1 MKKNSN
7 YEVLHTEMKVIV
19 TKKFLMAAGNP
30 MNPEFDQMMEIR
42 TRFAGYQIVERKIE
56 KNPNKQTYG
65 KLTYENMR
73 CHIRGKETEERAEIL
88 LTELDTVIDMS
99 KTQRASYTYVKKW
112 FLNLYK
118 EDFKTKKELEEE
130 AMERIMSGDLTLLLG
145 KKD

>member
-30 MNPEFDQMMEIR
+30 MNPEFDEMMNLR
-42 TRFAGYQIVERKIE
+42 TRFAGYIFEERQIE

-65 KLTYENMR
+65 KLTYEYMKDY
-73 CHIRGKETEERAEIL
+73 IRGKETAEKAAVL
-88 LTELDTVIDMS
+88 LKELDAVIDMS
-99 KTQRASYTYVKKW
+99 KTQRAAYTYVKKW

-118 EDFKTKKELEEE
+118 EDFKTKQQLKNEEN
-130 AMERIMSGDLTLLLG
+130 ARIMSGDLRVLLG
-145 KKD
+145 NED

>member
-1 MKKNSN
+1 MKKSAN
-7 YEVLHTEMKVIV
+7 YEVLHTEKTVVV
-19 TKKFLMAAGNP
+19 TKKFLLAAGNP
-30 MNPEFDQMMEIR
+30 MNPEFDKMMEIR
-42 TRFAGYQIVERKIE
+42 TMFAGYKIVEREIE

-73 CHIRGKETEERAEIL
+73 CHIRGKETEERAKIL
-88 LTELDTVIDMS
+88 LKELDTVIDVS

-118 EDFKTKKELEEE
+118 EDFKTKKQLEEE

-145 KKD
+145 KKG